1 MLGQQQFFHIS
12 SLNCN
17 FSQFSNS
24 LNNECAC
31 SFSPPPPLWQHL
43 PHPHPNS
50 QPHHKICRGL
60 DSTHGLAT
68 AADVVVFIIILKGL
82 KLFHDG
88 SFWLFSVRSVCVLN
102 MMDECACASHSA
114 QSLTL
119 SQSKI

>member
-1 MLGQQQFFHIS
+1 MFL
-12 SLNCN
+12 LT
-17 FSQFSNS
+17 
-24 LNNECAC
+24 
-31 SFSPPPPLWQHL
+31 SPPP
-43 PHPHPNS
+43 HPYGSTCLILILILNLIII
-50 QPHHKICRGL
+50 ICRGL
-60 DSTHGLAT
+60 DSTTHGLAT

>member
-1 MLGQQQFFHIS
+1 MFL
-12 SLNCN
+12 LT
-17 FSQFSNS
+17 
-24 LNNECAC
+24 
-31 SFSPPPPLWQHL
+31 SPP
-43 PHPHPNS
+43 HPYASTCLILILILILNLIII
-50 QPHHKICRGL
+50 ICRGL